1 MANFTPGPWHIAGAL
16 GEWVN
21 DERNANICRVNP
33 DVSLVSAGKYVRG
46 NAPHS
51 GNARLI
57 AAAPDLFHAAA
68 WMVGVLDTWANNESE
83 EHIFAADATFE
94 EAEEALR
101 EAVAR
106 VKEA

>member
-1 MANFTPGPWHIAGAL
+1 MSGHTRGPWESAVDGFEWGL
-16 GEWVN
+16 GVFSGETCV
-21 DERNANICRVNP
+21 CRMDWP
-33 DVSLVSAGKYVRG
+33 ESRDGQHES
-46 NAPHS
+46 
-51 GNARLI
+51 NARLI

-83 EHIFAADATFE
+83 EHIFAADATFD